1 MSKKIIIGS
10 RGSKLALLYAQQ
22 AKDKIIENT
31 NLGNDDILIKSITTK
46 GDELQNIRL
55 SEVGGKGLF
64 SSNIEKELQ
73 LKNIDIAVHA
83 LKDMPA
89 NETKGLIT
97 DSFLKRNDP
106 REILITKNNKKLKD
120 LDEKSIVGTSS
131 FRREFQIKKIRK
143 DLNCKLI
150 RGNVDTRIRKLN
162 EGIYDAIILSYA
174 GIKFLKFEN
183 EISEI
188 FSVEEIIPSA
198 GQGIIA
204 LQCRENDIF
213 QILIGIGIFLLF
225 LVFRG
230 LISKLV
236 IKKLEVISKR
246 TTNKL
251 DDTFVQSLVGPA
263 RFLPIV
269 LGFFIASYYMTFSL
283 EGREVVDT
291 INRTLITILI
301 FWVIHQIIE
310 PISYILS
317 GLDKILTRELIGWII
332 KSLKILIFILGL
344 AAVLELWGIK
354 IGPIIAGLGLFGVAV
369 ALGAQDLFKN
379 LISGI
384 LVLVEKR
391 FKIGDWIAV
400 EGIIEGI
407 VEKIGFRSTTIRKFD
422 KSLAI
427 IPNFQFA
434 ENAVVNVSE
443 TSNWLISWII
453 TLQYDTTVDQ
463 LKKIRDEIE
472 NHINSSEDYNTS
484 IGVAVRV
491 DKFSDSSI
499 DMYVRC
505 FTKSGSWSNW
515 LDVKE
520 RLAIAIKEIVEK
532 NGASFA
538 FPSQSIYVE
547 KK

>member
-1 MSKKIIIGS
+1 M
-10 RGSKLALLYAQQ
+10 
-22 AKDKIIENT
+22 
-31 NLGNDDILIKSITTK
+31 
-46 GDELQNIRL
+46 
-55 SEVGGKGLF
+55 
-64 SSNIEKELQ
+64 
-73 LKNIDIAVHA
+73 
-83 LKDMPA
+83 
-89 NETKGLIT
+89 
-97 DSFLKRNDP
+97 
-106 REILITKNNKKLKD
+106 
-120 LDEKSIVGTSS
+120 
-131 FRREFQIKKIRK
+131 
-143 DLNCKLI
+143 
-150 RGNVDTRIRKLN
+150 
-162 EGIYDAIILSYA
+162 
-174 GIKFLKFEN
+174 
-183 EISEI
+183 
-188 FSVEEIIPSA
+188 
-198 GQGIIA
+198 GII
-204 LQCRENDIF
+204 NNFSDIFLSVWNKGILGVDFF
-213 QILIGIGIFLLF
+213 QILIGIGIFFIF
-225 LVFRG
+225 LIFRG
-230 LISKLV
+230 LISKLI
-236 IKKLEVISKR
+236 IKKLEIISQR

-251 DDTFVQSLVGPA
+251 DDTFVHALEGPA

-269 LGFFIASYYMTFSL
+269 LGFFIASYYMTFSI
-283 EGREVVDT
+283 ESREFIDT

-317 GLDKILTRELIGWII
+317 GLDKLLTRELIGWII

-391 FKIGDWIAV
+391 FKIGDWISV

-434 ENAVVNVSE
+434 ENAVINVSE

-463 LKKIRDEIE
+463 LKTIRNEIE
-472 NHINSSEDYNTS
+472 TYINNNEDFDINV
-484 IGVAVRV
+484 GVAVRI

-505 FTKSGSWSNW
+505 FTKTNSWNEM
-515 LDVKE
+515 LLVKE
-520 RLAIAIKEIVEK
+520 KLAIEIKQIVENNK
-532 NGASFA
+532 AAFA